1 MSGNSINWPRCFSC
15 AARNYGG
22 EPDEIL
28 KWNTRTFLN
37 GCAPRGGGGG
47 YETKHVLVSL
57 WSFQIVKLNVRVR
70 VMPLVA
76 LRTWIES
83 QRVFKRTLSVT
94 LLNRSMLLRLDSPS
108 VTPGTDAVL
117 YWRKADW
124 TRYQVPPLPNLFRI
138 GLELKRWN
146 IRCLLLR
153 YCTRH
158 VFFKYILFCPM
169 MALYI
174 SRNM

>member
-1 MSGNSINWPRCFSC
+1 MFFVRCKELW
-15 AARNYGG
+15 GG
-22 EPDEIL
+22 
-28 KWNTRTFLN
+28 TRWDSEMKYTDFPQWLCPQ
-37 GCAPRGGGGG
+37 GGGGGGG

-57 WSFQIVKLNVRVR
+57 WSCQIVKLNVRVR

-76 LRTWIES
+76 LKTWIEC
-83 QRVFKRTLSVT
+83 QRVGKRTLSVT

-108 VTPGTDAVL
+108 VTPGTDTVL

-124 TRYQVPPLPNLFRI
+124 TRYQGPPLPNLFRI

-158 VFFKYILFCPM
+158 VFFKYIF
-169 MALYI
+169 ARWWLYTTAETCSTI
-174 SRNM
+174 KSIH